1 MIWSVSSTFVF
12 KWQWF
17 VFFFQTGKNLPR
29 YNQMN
34 INVATWARIIK
45 RSQPNEHQ
53 HSTSSSLSSGGSV
66 VRPSSL
72 SSSTRPLPLNLI
84 TSPASISLPPAST
97 SSNCSPPPQLETHSA
112 EAQQHVSSPQEN
124 NSHKQ
129 LELTVSEKPQNY
141 HHPHHHAQ
149 PHPAAHAG
157 VSSGMAGTSMARPLS
172 LSLSSPIVPM
182 PLSSGGGANVVTSPV
197 TPTAL
202 TSTVVPIQFPPSG
215 KKPAPP
221 PPPRTTSVV
230 TIGHT
235 TPVQPSAQPPQPGPR
250 TYHHTTTPSDTVEEV
265 KVRANR
271 HFLFIYL
278 CISSSSS
285 SSCFHFSLFLCPLP
299 PFLFFSCVHIF
310 CLNWKG
316 EFFSS
321 VLVQHDTAFWGGGDL
336 FGFGWL
342 YEYMR
347 YDDINSTQIEDWIL
361 FCFVLFF
368 FFKPSHYY

>member
-1 MIWSVSSTFVF
+1 
-12 KWQWF
+12 
-17 VFFFQTGKNLPR
+17 
-29 YNQMN
+29 MN

-310 CLNWKG
+310 CLN
-316 EFFSS
+316 
-321 VLVQHDTAFWGGGDL
+321 
-336 FGFGWL
+336 
-342 YEYMR
+342 
-347 YDDINSTQIEDWIL
+347 
-361 FCFVLFF
+361 
-368 FFKPSHYY
+368 